1 MEESTMRKGWIKN
14 AIIVFLVIMLLLTF
28 FSNTITNYTLPQV
41 STSYVQSGSITDAIR
56 GTGNIEVADAY
67 EMIAGEART
76 IASCA
81 VAKGDHVEKGDVI
94 YYLEESSSEE
104 LTKAENELSDLEFKY
119 ITGLLTSRMTPSE
132 ARKVYDDGASTF
144 ENYIAKLQAMENQV
158 KAAEAEVDAIQ
169 DAINGT
175 NLAAKQQ
182 AVANAGALD
191 PYELEVKIA
200 ESSKADAE
208 RDFNSWKEKLSASLD
223 AEIKQL
229 EAEKAILG
237 ENNPTNGQAR
247 LETLRKPVLQM
258 IEGLQTAGYGVGD
271 GVPVVDG
278 TETFDQLKDKY
289 LQAKI
294 CIANHMENPE
304 TGQPYNDNNPAH
316 AYAHKDYQTLLQAAD
331 NAIAAYKDS
340 GKAIDYDYDGRIRE
354 LEKKK
359 REINSMSFENEESY
373 KSAMDHYNQAVANV
387 ASAKSYLEKQTAQN
401 ELTLENKTNAL
412 NIAKTK
418 LDLLK
423 ADYDTL
429 VNDITKAL
437 EAEKTSEEIARK
449 QEEIEKLQEKT
460 MGTEVVAQVTGTIQ
474 ELPYVA
480 GQKTEIDKCMA
491 KIIPDGKDMT
501 LSISVSKA
509 NAAKVK
515 VGATA
520 ELVNNWYYDDIHM
533 VLTSITDDETSGGTS
548 KKLNFTVSG
557 SNLTVGESLNISVD
571 SKTTEYQCIVPK
583 SAYRSDNSGG
593 FVYVLVEKSSPLGT
607 RYFAEKRQVTKEA
620 EDDKSIAVSGDV
632 AQYEYVITDSN
643 KPVEAGKQVRLSV
656 SAN

>member
-81 VAKGDHVEKGDVI
+81 VSKGDHVEKGDVI

-119 ITGLLTSRMTPSE
+119 ITGLLTSKMTPSE
-132 ARKVYDDGASTF
+132 AIKVYENGANSF
-144 ENYIAKLQAMENQV
+144 NYYITKMQAMDNQI

-169 DAINGT
+169 EAINGN
-175 NLAAKQQ
+175 NLDAKKQAAA
-182 AVANAGALD
+182 AVGALD
-191 PYELEVKIA
+191 PYKLEVELASKAKDDAQAAFETAKARIVANLTAQKAELEAKKSTMGTKPTNEQEYLGQIRTPLITIIEALTESGQTDLPSIAGMESFAELETDYTVLKIA
-200 ESSKADAE
+200 IAKSKGKVNPTPADAYE
-208 RDFNSWKEKLSASLD
+208 YDEYK
-223 AEIKQL
+223 
-229 EAEKAILG
+229 
-237 ENNPTNGQAR
+237 
-247 LETLRKPVLQM
+247 
-258 IEGLQTAGYGVGD
+258 
-271 GVPVVDG
+271 
-278 TETFDQLKDKY
+278 
-289 LQAKI
+289 
-294 CIANHMENPE
+294 
-304 TGQPYNDNNPAH
+304 
-316 AYAHKDYQTLLQAAD
+316 TLLQDADAA
-331 NAIAAYKDS
+331 ISAYKSGVKNNEDS
-340 GKAIDYDYDGRIRE
+340 TTQLEEDIRN
-354 LEKKK
+354 LEKQ
-359 REINSMSFENEESY
+359 ITDANNMSYTNDESY
-373 KSAMDHYNQAVANV
+373 KRAIEHYMQATQNVTSATT
-387 ASAKSYLEKQTAQN
+387 YLEKQTANAAVQ
-401 ELTLENKTNAL
+401 LESNTNAL

-460 MGTEVVAQVTGTIQ
+460 MGSEVVAQVAGTIQ

-533 VLTSITDDETSGGTS
+533 VLTSITDDETSGGTN

-571 SKTTEYQCIVPK
+571 SKTTDYQCIVPK